1 MRQEQS
7 RIYPMNSRQV
17 LRVIHGAWNL
27 HQNGEWSF
35 ERKTNDLGFPAIVRT
50 LPEWMLIPDGSKT
63 PPITILQTLDV
74 QVMMAVRAW
83 FADLALFVTIG
94 AEDVA
99 RYQFF
104 CRADFNIGSSSYKF
118 GNGNEDPSFEGL
130 KNGNKR
136 SMNSRQVLRV
146 IHGAWNLHQNGEW
159 SFERKTND
167 LGFPAIVRT
176 LPEWMLIPDGSKT
189 PPITILQTLDV
200 QVMMAVRAWFA
211 DLALFVTIG
220 AEDVARYQ
228 FFCRADFNIGSSSY
242 KFGNGNEDPSFEDDT
257 DSDGDG
263 TEPLGSNKLSIT
275 VFNTDVALDSEY
287 IPQPNVS
294 NDSPMEYYKGIPVQF
309 AVDEDFVIVQP
320 SSPPIDDGISFWE
333 GVIASENDNDV
344 KDEEHSDEM
353 DLDIPMAPSTLIMPT
368 RVLADTLVIY
378 NGETMLQNSASVDLI
393 PATNN
398 SPSISATVGLIPNPA
413 NADDNLVINLDYS
426 SSEDSMDSG
435 VF

>member
-1 MRQEQS
+1 
-7 RIYPMNSRQV
+7 MNSRQV
-17 LRVIHGAWNL
+17 LRIIHGAWNL

-35 ERKTNDLGFPAIVRT
+35 ERKTNDLGFPSI
-50 LPEWMLIPDGSKT
+50 WMLIPDGNKT
-63 PPITILQTLDV
+63 PPITILQTPDV

-99 RYQFF
+99 HYQFF

-118 GNGNEDPSFEGL
+118 ENGNEDPSFEGFL
-130 KNGNKR
+130 GEAVVA
-136 SMNSRQVLRV
+136 SQAVLEEYFNDQEMMV
-146 IHGAWNLHQNGEW
+146 IHRVHLEMEKEKLKLENQRCYELVH
-159 SFERKTND
+159 
-167 LGFPAIVRT
+167 
-176 LPEWMLIPDGSKT
+176 
-189 PPITILQTLDV
+189 
-200 QVMMAVRAWFA
+200 
-211 DLALFVTIG
+211 
-220 AEDVARYQ
+220 
-228 FFCRADFNIGSSSY
+228 
-242 KFGNGNEDPSFEDDT
+242 GNEIIVIDDT

-275 VFNTDVALDSEY
+275 MFNTYVALDFEY

-309 AVDEDFVIVQP
+309 AMDEDFVIVQP

-353 DLDIPMAPSTLIMPT
+353 DLDISMSQNISQLQQNGTINVDQSIDSTPDLNEVNIVVLSWENVSDNLSNTQPMYDNLVVSEGMYYC
-368 RVLADTLVIY
+368 VLDDTLVIY
-378 NGETMLQNSASVDLI
+378 NGETIPQNSASVDLI

-413 NADDNLVINLDYS
+413 NADDNLVINLDDS